1 MDLDVGESISPR
13 NTELPLQSDYV
24 CLSPKDSRLTLNVQL
39 TSSRQVRLDVG
50 GYKYSTTLTTLTA
63 DPNSMLAAMFSGR
76 FPVEKN
82 EEGCVFIDRD
92 GRYFHHILN
101 WLRNGTLPPLE
112 TNGEQESLLME
123 AKYYQISSLVE
134 FLGVDDPLHPPVES
148 TGLPTAEKF
157 SLKEILLLVNSVPS
171 KKKVQ
176 LPSTDLNHMTLDGIH
191 LPGANLKFA
200 NLEGSSL
207 RYANLQEVCMECA
220 RLSHADLQFADL
232 SLGNLQNCILQSAKL
247 NNANLQGAN
256 LQGAYLANC
265 DLQGANLQG
274 ANLQGAILQGA
285 NVQHTN
291 LLGAKLQGA
300 SLHGIAN
307 VQHAKGLKR

>member
-1 MDLDVGESISPR
+1 
-13 NTELPLQSDYV
+13 LPLHSEYIS
-24 CLSPKDSRLTLNVQL
+24 LSPKDSREGALNVQL

-101 WLRNGTLPPLE
+101 WLRNGALPPFDS
-112 TNGEQESLLME
+112 TSEQESLLME
-123 AKYYQISSLVE
+123 AKYYQIASLVE
-134 FLGVDDPLHPPVES
+134 FLTVSDSLPSSMEGGVP
-148 TGLPTAEKF
+148 GEKF
-157 SLKEILLLVNSVPS
+157 TLKEILLLVNSVPS

-176 LPSTDLNHMTLDGIH
+176 LPATDLNQLTLDGIH

-220 RLSHADLQFADL
+220 RLSNADLQFADL
-232 SLGNLQNCILQSAKL
+232 SLGNLQNCILQQAKL

-300 SLHGIAN
+300 SLQGITN

>member
-134 FLGVDDPLHPPVES
+134 FLGVDDPLHPPTES
-148 TGLPTAEKF
+148 TGLPVAEKF